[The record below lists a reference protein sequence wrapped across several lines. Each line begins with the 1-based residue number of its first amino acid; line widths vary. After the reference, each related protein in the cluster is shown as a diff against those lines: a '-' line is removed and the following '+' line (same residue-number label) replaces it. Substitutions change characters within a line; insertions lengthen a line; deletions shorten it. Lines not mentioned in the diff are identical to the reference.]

1 MTGSYNKIGE
11 YFLKLVQQDKKCQAQ
26 AKLEMLLLEGI
37 NSDTQEV
44 TPEYWQ
50 NLRFAVLGE
59 NSTATQSSVAF
70 ALSISTKFPQNFHKS
85 RELCDN

>member
-1 MTGSYNKIGE
+1 MNINIDIPDKIRVYVEVQLMTGTYNDIGE
-11 YFLKLVQQDKKCQAQ
+11 YFLDLVQQDKKRKAQ

-50 NLRFAVLGE
+50 NLRFTVLDE
-59 NSTATQSSVAF
+59 NGTATQSD
-70 ALSISTKFPQNFHKS
+70 P
-85 RELCDN
+85 

>member
-1 MTGSYNKIGE
+1 MNINIDIPDEMCVYVESQLIIGTYNSIGE
-11 YFLKLVQQDKKCQAQ
+11 YFLDLVQQDKKRKAQ

-50 NLRFAVLGE
+50 NLRFAVLEE
-59 NSTATQSSVAF
+59 NSRASQSDA
-70 ALSISTKFPQNFHKS
+70 
-85 RELCDN
+85 

>member
-1 MTGSYNKIGE
+1 MNINIDIPDEMRVYVEAQFMTGTYNSIGE
-11 YFLKLVQQDKKCQAQ
+11 YFLYLVQQDKKRQAQ

-50 NLRFAVLGE
+50 NLRSAVLDE
-59 NSTATQSSVAF
+59 NSTDKDF
-70 ALSISTKFPQNFHKS
+70 
-85 RELCDN
+85 

>member
-1 MTGSYNKIGE
+1 MNINIDIPDEMRVYVETQVMTGTYNSIGE
-11 YFLKLVQQDKKCQAQ
+11 YFLDLVQQDKKRKAQ

-50 NLRFAVLGE
+50 NLRSAVLDE
-59 NSTATQSSVAF
+59 NSTATQSDA
-70 ALSISTKFPQNFHKS
+70 
-85 RELCDN
+85 